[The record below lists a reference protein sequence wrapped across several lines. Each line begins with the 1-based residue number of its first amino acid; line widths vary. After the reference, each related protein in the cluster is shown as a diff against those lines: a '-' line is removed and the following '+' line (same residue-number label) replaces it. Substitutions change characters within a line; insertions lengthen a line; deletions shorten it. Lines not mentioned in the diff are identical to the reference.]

1 MKEILKDLEKN
12 PLKNYEDMT
21 EDEKYSCCIK
31 TILDN
36 EKKHKATINKMLNGK
51 EYHDLSLQELEA
63 IINVIKTKNN
73 KGKGGTK

>member
-1 MKEILKDLEKN
+1 
-12 PLKNYEDMT
+12 
-21 EDEKYSCCIK
+21 
-31 TILDN
+31 
-36 EKKHKATINKMLNGK
+36 MLNGK